1 MHRLPAILLASVLA
15 LATAA
20 PATAAPATAPPADA
34 ARPGSDNNARSGST
48 VDLPPGRSGPAA
60 DSTDL
65 LSVRGAGPFRIGAS
79 LTRLT
84 SAGLIDWTAVGCDG
98 VVQAGVTGEWA
109 GVILLAFRDGRL
121 VEVGT
126 ATAPPRSPAG
136 AAVGMTF
143 AELAQVY
150 GRQGS
155 LIHSDAGDATA
166 YLVRF
171 GSRVELFT
179 GHPVRPVVGYFQVGP
194 ADHVERAFRQG
205 RSC

>member
-1 MHRLPAILLASVLA
+1 MHRLPTILLTGVLTLAA
-15 LATAA
+15 LAPAGPAGAA
-20 PATAAPATAPPADA
+20 G
-34 ARPGSDNNARSGST
+34 PGSHPGVRSGST
-48 VDLPPGRSGPAA
+48 VDLRPGRTVG
-60 DSTDL
+60 STDL

-84 SAGLIDWTAVGCDG
+84 SAGLIDWSVVGCDG

-109 GVILLAFRDGRL
+109 GVILVAFRDGRL

-136 AAVGMTF
+136 ASVGMSW
-143 AELAQVY
+143 AELAQIY
-150 GRQGS
+150 GPRGA
-155 LIHSDAGDATA
+155 LIHNDAGDATA

-171 GSRVELFT
+171 GNRVELFT
-179 GHPVRPVVGYFQVGP
+179 GHPIRPGVGYFQVGP

>member
-1 MHRLPAILLASVLA
+1 MPRLPAILLASVLA
-15 LATAA
+15 LAIVA
-20 PATAAPATAPPADA
+20 PAGPAAAHRADPGV
-34 ARPGSDNNARSGST
+34 RPGST
-48 VDLPPGRSGPAA
+48 VDLRPDRPALG
-60 DSTDL
+60 TDL

-84 SAGLIDWTAVGCDG
+84 SAGLIDWTVVGCDG

-109 GVILLAFRDGRL
+109 GVILVAFRDGRL

-143 AELAQVY
+143 AELEEIY
-150 GRQGS
+150 GPRGA
-155 LIHSDAGDATA
+155 LIHNDAGDATA

-179 GHPVRPVVGYFQVGP
+179 GHPIRPGVGYFQVGL
-194 ADHVERAFRQG
+194 ADHVERSFRQG
-205 RSC
+205 HSC